1 MVAGIFVCRVNNKID
16 MIGAIIGD
24 IVGSR
29 FEFNNTKNFNF
40 KLFTKGCAYT
50 DDTICTIAIA
60 DAAMKHMPYGK
71 VLHRWCREYPNPM
84 GSYGCS
90 FAGWIASNN
99 PQPYNSF
106 GNGSAMR
113 VAAIGWLFD
122 TLEQVEEEAMLSAM
136 PTHNHREG
144 IKGAVATASAIF
156 LAHTQGKEA
165 MLEAMKSYYPQW
177 KEPRLG
183 ENGFDETCQGTMPVI
198 FGIIQ
203 KANSFE
209 EAIRYAIAV
218 GGDSDTIGA
227 IVGGIAEAIWGV
239 PEWMQAEA
247 LRYLPYDMTVVVN
260 ELYHHNR
267 FVCLNSDNFT
277 QYSPLNPIA
286 LSVAEGGAMGSPG
299 NIEIVESDGAA
310 YYFNIS
316 CFHYDT
322 LKIISPSLIEC
333 LYGDPEDWKHV
344 DLGAGNHLFLIEP
357 YYNEFR
363 ERLKLYGKVRPSWIY
378 QNWKRIVCN
387 MLSKF

>member
-1 MVAGIFVCRVNNKID
+1 
-16 MIGAIIGD
+16 
-24 IVGSR
+24 
-29 FEFNNTKNFNF
+29 
-40 KLFTKGCAYT
+40 
-50 DDTICTIAIA
+50 
-60 DAAMKHMPYGK
+60 
-71 VLHRWCREYPNPM
+71 
-84 GSYGCS
+84 
-90 FAGWIASNN
+90 
-99 PQPYNSF
+99 
-106 GNGSAMR
+106 
-113 VAAIGWLFD
+113 
-122 TLEQVEEEAMLSAM
+122 
-136 PTHNHREG
+136 
-144 IKGAVATASAIF
+144 
-156 LAHTQGKEA
+156 
-165 MLEAMKSYYPQW
+165 
-177 KEPRLG
+177 
-183 ENGFDETCQGTMPVI
+183 MPVI

-247 LRYLPYDMTVVVN
+247 MRYLPYDMTLVVN
-260 ELYHHNR
+260 RLYEYKLIKID
-267 FVCLNSDNFT
+267 CDNFP
-277 QYSPLNPIA
+277 QYSPLHPIA

-299 NIEIVESDGAA
+299 NIEMVESDGAA

-316 CFHYDT
+316 SFHNDT
-322 LKIISPSLIEC
+322 LNIISPSLIEC

>member
-1 MVAGIFVCRVNNKID
+1 

-29 FEFNNTKNFNF
+29 FEFNNTDNFDF
-40 KLFTKGCAYT
+40 KLFAKGCAYT
-50 DDTICTIAIA
+50 DDTICTIAVA
-60 DAAMKHMPYGK
+60 DAALKGEDYGES
-71 VLHRWCREYPNPM
+71 LHRWCRRYPNPM
-84 GSYGCS
+84 GSYGFS
-90 FAGWIASNN
+90 FARWVASNN
-99 PQPYNSF
+99 PQPYYSF

-113 VAAIGWLFD
+113 VSAIGWLFD
-122 TLEQVEEEAMLSAM
+122 TLEQVEEDATKSAL
-136 PTHNHREG
+136 PTHNHPEG

-156 LAHTQGKEA
+156 LARIQGKES
-165 MLEAMKSYYPQW
+165 MLEAMRSYYLQW

-183 ENGFDETCQGTMPVI
+183 ENPFDETCQGTMPVV
-198 FGIIQ
+198 FGIID

-333 LYGDPEDWKHV
+333 LYGDPEEWKHI

-357 YYNEFR
+357 YCNDFC
-363 ERLKLYGKVRPSWIY
+363 ERLKVYGRVGPSWIY
-378 QNWKRIVCN
+378 QNWKRIVHN
-387 MLSKF
+387 MLLKIQS

>member
-1 MVAGIFVCRVNNKID
+1 

-29 FEFNNTKNFNF
+29 FEFNNTDNFDF
-40 KLFTKGCAYT
+40 KLFTKNCAYT

-60 DAAMKHMPYGK
+60 DAAMKHEPYGK
-71 VLHRWCREYPNPM
+71 ALHRWCREYPNPM

-99 PQPYNSF
+99 PRPYNSF

-113 VAAIGWLFD
+113 VSAIGWLFD

-136 PTHNHREG
+136 PTHNHPEG

-156 LAHTQGKEA
+156 LARTQGKEA
-165 MLEAMKSYYPQW
+165 MLEAMRNYYPQW

-183 ENGFDETCQGTMPVI
+183 ENKFDETCQGTMPVV
-198 FGIIQ
+198 FGIIN
-203 KANSFE
+203 KATSFE

-239 PEWMQAEA
+239 PEWMQAKA
-247 LRYLPYDMTVVVN
+247 LRYLPYEMTLVVN
-260 ELYHHNR
+260 HLYEYKLIKID
-267 FVCLNSDNFT
+267 CDNFP

-299 NIEIVESDGAA
+299 NIEIVESGGAA

-316 CFHYDT
+316 CFQYET
-322 LKIISPSLIEC
+322 LKAISPSLVEC

-344 DLGAGNHLFLIEP
+344 DLGAGNHLFLIES
-357 YYNEFR
+357 YYEEFC
-363 ERLKLYGKVRPSWIY
+363 ERLKLYGKVSPSWIY
-378 QNWKRIVCN
+378 QNWKRIVHN
-387 MLSKF
+387 MLSKFQV